1 MNCIRVRHTDIS
13 RKIQITG
20 AAMND
25 IKNFSSDKNGY
36 SFLLVFITIAT
47 AAVIILLNYILQK
60 LEIMYPQL
68 FLRERALP
76 EIIIYSAIGV
86 FAAAYIIFALIFLR
100 IWQKTLSYA
109 LTPDCIISDTGFFIR
124 TRQIMKYSSV
134 QYVSLV
140 SMPFSRI
147 SSFNFVIVSALGGR
161 LIMMFLSD
169 SDAKS
174 VVELIQTHI
183 GTDRESGDG
192 K

>member
-1 MNCIRVRHTDIS
+1 MNRTRHNN
-13 RKIQITG
+13 IQITG
-20 AAMND
+20 EAMNET
-25 IKNFSSDKNGY
+25 KNFSSDKNGY

-47 AAVIILLNYILQK
+47 AAVILLLNYVLQK

-109 LTPDCIISDTGFFIR
+109 LTPDCIISDTGFFVR

-169 SDAKS
+169 SDAKA

-183 GTDRESGDG
+183 GSYRESGDG